1 MAGTQIELLEAQQNQ
16 DLLDEQEF
24 YAEVNIIVKPSHG
37 ELRSG
42 PRLWR
47 GHR

>member
-24 YAEVNIIVKPSHG
+24 YAEVNIIAKPSHG